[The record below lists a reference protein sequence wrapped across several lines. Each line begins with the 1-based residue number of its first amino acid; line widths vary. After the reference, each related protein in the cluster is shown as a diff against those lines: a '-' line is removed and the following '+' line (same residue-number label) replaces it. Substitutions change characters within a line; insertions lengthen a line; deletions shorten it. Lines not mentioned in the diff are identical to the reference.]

1 MIKIRTVIE
10 IAGFPKEHIEQT
22 MQKVVTTLRQDKEVV
37 VLNVSVAETQQIK
50 TMWSTFC
57 EFELQFSNEQ
67 QLLTFCYDYTPSYI
81 EIIEP
86 LEIVMS
92 STDFGGFMNDFLGK
106 LHQYNAVITNVNA
119 ENMVLKD
126 RLENINKKP
135 QETNKDK
142 RGKHKKPKK

>member
-10 IAGFPKEHIEQT
+10 IAGFPKEHIEET

-37 VLNVSVAETQQIK
+37 VLNVSIAETQQVK

-57 EFELQFSNEQ
+57 EFELQFSTEQ

-86 LEIVMS
+86 LEIVMN
-92 STDFGGFMNDFLGK
+92 STDFGSFMNDFLGK

-119 ENMVLKD
+119 ENMILKD
-126 RLENINKKP
+126 RLNGPQKVDENNK
-135 QETNKDK
+135 NKEEK
-142 RGKHKKPKK
+142 VKKSKK